1 MKGVKRKS
9 WAKVL
14 PPNLRRRTHVLCVPA
29 QAKPRLVK
37 QMIAGAEPGLM
48 KAISECSFNVLKGK
62 VRLTS
67 TQKKRLC
74 HHKTALQTI
83 AHPRAGVK
91 TRKALAQNGG
101 LLGTLLGTVAP
112 MIVSA
117 LSGLVR
123 RRRQWHVAGSAEASA
138 GRGVEEKTNKQKE

>member
-9 WAKVL
+9 RTKVL
-14 PPNLRRRTHVLCVPA
+14 PPNLRRHAHVLCILA
-29 QAKPRLVK
+29 QVKPKLVK

-67 TQKKRLC
+67 TQKKKLC
-74 HHKTALQTI
+74 HYKTTLRTI
-83 AHPRAGVK
+83 AHPRASVK
-91 TRKALAQNGG
+91 TRKALAQKGG
-101 LLGTLLGTVAP
+101 FLGALLGTVAP
-112 MIVSA
+112 LIVSA

-123 RRRQWHVAGSAEASA
+123 PRRQWHVAGSAKGSA
-138 GRGVEEKTNKQKE
+138 GKGEEAKTNKQKE